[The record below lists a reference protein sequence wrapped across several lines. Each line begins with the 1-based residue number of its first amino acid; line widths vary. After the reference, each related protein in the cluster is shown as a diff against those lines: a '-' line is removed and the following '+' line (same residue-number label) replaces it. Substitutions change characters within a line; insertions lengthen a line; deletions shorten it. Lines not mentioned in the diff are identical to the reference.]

1 MGDGFCSCETQH
13 INILCSDDK
22 LNSVCSFLYTLQ
34 KLKNNNLTIEK
45 GNQRVQH
52 HITYFHSCDLLQL
65 RKVFILNLPGF
76 FFILTDEMEQHLSIL
91 QTFIY
96 PNIKVKPQIIF
107 SLHESLQQNENQR
120 ISLLQSSS
128 PGAGCRLTAVQQG
141 DCFYIHKDVLLMK
154 RQRWRQYA
162 TLMVRS

>member
-1 MGDGFCSCETQH
+1 MRDGFCSCETQH
-13 INILCSDDK
+13 MNILCSVDK
-22 LNSVCSFLYTLQ
+22 PNAVCSFLDTLQ
-34 KLKNNNLTIEK
+34 TLKNNNLTIEK

-52 HITYFHSCDLLQL
+52 GTTYFLSCDLLQL
-65 RKVFILNLPGF
+65 RKVWILHLPGF
-76 FFILTDEMEQHLSIL
+76 SILMDEMEQHLSIL

-120 ISLLQSSS
+120 ISLLQSCS
-128 PGAGCRLTAVQQG
+128 PRAGCCLTAVQQG

-154 RQRWRQYA
+154 RQRWRQSA
-162 TLMVRS
+162 ILTVRS